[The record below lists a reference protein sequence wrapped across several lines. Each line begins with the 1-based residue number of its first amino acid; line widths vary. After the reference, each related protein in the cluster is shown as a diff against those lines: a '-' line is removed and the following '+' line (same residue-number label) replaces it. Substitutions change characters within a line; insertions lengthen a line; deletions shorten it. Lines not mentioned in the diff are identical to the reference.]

1 MGELPW
7 WTVQG
12 RNELPASG
20 ILLYEKEI
28 NLPPVCSTGKKKV
41 NWIAASSIVD
51 ACLILCLV

>member
-12 RNELPASG
+12 QNEPG
-20 ILLYEKEI
+20 ILLYEKERNI
-28 NLPPVCSTGKKKV
+28 PPVCATGVGVGGV
-41 NWIAASSIVD
+41 NWITDSSIVD